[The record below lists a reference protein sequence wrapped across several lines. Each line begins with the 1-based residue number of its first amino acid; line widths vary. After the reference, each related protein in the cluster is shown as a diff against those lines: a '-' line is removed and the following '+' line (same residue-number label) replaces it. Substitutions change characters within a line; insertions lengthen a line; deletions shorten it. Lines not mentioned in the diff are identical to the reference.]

1 MDVLE
6 IVITGFLTAKFES
19 NSKMELYCGNNK
31 ELWQV
36 CKAKMLQKKIPYT
49 VKYNTSVL
57 EQEYGIVDFISP
69 NGCKLTIIVFGIFL
83 SELKELV

>member
-6 IVITGFLTAKFES
+6 IVISGFLNAKFETHS
-19 NSKMELYCGNNK
+19 NMVLYCDENK
-31 ELWQV
+31 DVWQV

-49 VKYNTSVL
+49 VKYGTSVL
-57 EQEYGIVDFISP
+57 GEEYGIVDFKSQ
-69 NGCKLTIIVFGIFL
+69 NGCQVTVFVGQKFL